1 MGEPVGN
8 KYQNFLNEDKK
19 LSFGDQLTRA
29 IRKTTMKSKGNKK
42 LSPVGH
48 YRSKHVQVFTR
59 SEAYKFSEMPR
70 KM

>member
-29 IRKTTMKSKGNKK
+29 NREATMESKGNKK
-42 LSPVGH
+42 RPPVGH
-48 YRSKHVQVFTR
+48 YRPKHVQVFTR
-59 SEAYKFSEMPR
+59 SEAHKFSEMPR

>member
-29 IRKTTMKSKGNKK
+29 NREATMEPKGNKK
-42 LSPVGH
+42 RPPVGH
-48 YRSKHVQVFTR
+48 YRPKHVQVFTR
-59 SEAYKFSEMPR
+59 SEAHKFSEMPR